1 MLVEYEIAAQHA
13 KNEKRSTKS
22 TRQKR
27 CSLRSFLD
35 KKDISLN
42 NFGDKILQ
50 KYGVP
55 YKTLETFSQN
65 IEKVSTN

>member
-1 MLVEYEIAAQHA
+1 MKSQHNVLKNA
-13 KNEKRSTKS
+13 KSSTKS
-22 TRQKR
+22 KRQKR
-27 CSLRSFLD
+27 CSLHSFLN

-55 YKTLETFSQN
+55 YRTLETFRQ
-65 IEKVSTN
+65 KY

>member
-1 MLVEYEIAAQHA
+1 MKHIQIMVEYEIAAQRA
-13 KNEKRSTKS
+13 KKCTK
-22 TRQKR
+22 RQKR
-27 CSLRSFLD
+27 CSLRSFLN